1 VPFEDVMTN
10 PNQVSRADLDVGRLL
25 VGLARSDLA
34 RVAQLDPEVVRN
46 ATVEHKH
53 RRASLIVKQELIRV
67 LEQRGIIFDTPG
79 FVRHEDGRLGPTRAA
94 VGKMR
99 GRRIQ
104 RARRA
109 LGMGLV
115 DLACESGVGVGTIQ
129 RLEKSGELRPTTSV
143 YAVIG
148 ALQLAGYRF
157 ARNHGD
163 RRIGE
168 RKRPLRPYEKD
179 LPIEW
184 LGVGLHVNIREW
196 IDD

>member
-1 VPFEDVMTN
+1 MSVISPSTT
-10 PNQVSRADLDVGRLL
+10 DLNVGRLL
-25 VGLARSDLA
+25 AGLTRPALARA
-34 RVAQLDPEVVRN
+34 AQLDPDVVRN
-46 ATVEHKH
+46 ATVEHRH
-53 RRASLIVKQELIRV
+53 RRASPIAKEELIRV
-67 LEQRGIIFDTPG
+67 LEGRGIMFEAPG
-79 FVRHEDGRLGPTRAA
+79 FVRHEDGRLAPTRAA
-94 VGKMR
+94 VGKLR

-115 DLACESGVGVGTIQ
+115 NVACESGVGVSTIQ
-129 RLEKSGELRPTTSV
+129 RLEKSGELRPTASV
-143 YAVIG
+143 YAVVG

-163 RRIGE
+163 KRIGE

-184 LGVGLHVNIREW
+184 LGVGLHVNLRDEEFAV
-196 IDD
+196 

>member
-1 VPFEDVMTN
+1 MTR
-10 PNQVSRADLDVGRLL
+10 SE
-25 VGLARSDLA
+25 LAGA
-34 RVAQLDPEVVRN
+34 AQLDPDVVRN

-53 RRASLIVKQELIRV
+53 RRASPIVKEELIRV
-67 LEQRGIIFDTPG
+67 LEQRGITFETPG
-79 FVRHEDGRLGPTRAA
+79 FVRQKDGRLAPTRAA

-109 LGMGLV
+109 LGMGLIG
-115 DLACESGVGVGTIQ
+115 LACESGLGVGTIQ
-129 RLEKSGELRPTTSV
+129 RLEESGEHRATASL
-143 YAVIG
+143 YAVVG

-157 ARNHGD
+157 APNHGD
-163 RRIGE
+163 KRIGE

-184 LGVGLHVNIREW
+184 LGVGLHVNIRDWLEE
-196 IDD
+196 

>member
-1 VPFEDVMTN
+1 MTN
-10 PNQVSRADLDVGRLL
+10 PNQVSTANLDAGRLL
-25 VGLARSDLA
+25 AGLTRPELA

-53 RRASLIVKQELIRV
+53 RRASPIVKEELIRV
-67 LEQRGIIFDTPG
+67 LEQRGIIFETPG
-79 FVRHEDGRLGPTRAA
+79 FVRHEDGRLAPTRPAI
-94 VGKMR
+94 GKLR

-115 DLACESGVGVGTIQ
+115 DLACESGVGVGPIQ
-129 RLEKSGELRPTTSV
+129 RLEALSALRLTASV
-143 YAVIG
+143 YAVVG

-163 RRIGE
+163 KRIGE
-168 RKRPLRPYEKD
+168 RKRPLRPFEKD

-184 LGVGLHVNIREW
+184 LGVGLHINIREW
-196 IDD
+196 IDE

>member
-1 VPFEDVMTN
+1 MSIT
-10 PNQVSRADLDVGRLL
+10 RACTADLDAGRLL
-25 VGLARSDLA
+25 AGLTRPEIARA
-34 RVAQLDPEVVRN
+34 AHLDPDVVRN
-46 ATVEHKH
+46 ATVEHEH
-53 RRASLIVKQELIRV
+53 RRASPMVKERLIRV
-67 LEQRGIIFDTPG
+67 LEQRGIIFDAPG
-79 FVRHEDGRLGPTRAA
+79 FVRHEDGRLAPTRAA
-94 VGKMR
+94 VGKVR

-115 DLACESGVGVGTIQ
+115 NLACQSGVGVGTIQ
-129 RLEKSGELRPTTSV
+129 RLEKCGEFRLTASV
-143 YAVIG
+143 YAVVG

-163 RRIGE
+163 KRIGE

-184 LGVGLHVNIREW
+184 LGVGLHVNLRDEEFAV
-196 IDD
+196 